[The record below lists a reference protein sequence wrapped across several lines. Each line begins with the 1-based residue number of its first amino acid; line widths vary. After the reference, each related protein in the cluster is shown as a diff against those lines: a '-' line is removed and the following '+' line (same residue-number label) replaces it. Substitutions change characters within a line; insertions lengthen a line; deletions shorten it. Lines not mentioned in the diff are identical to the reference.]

1 MDINLILLMPE
12 AMVVGWQYYKP
23 DDSFDFFEVN
33 IFLFFFQFQI
43 RWDK

>member
-23 DDSFDFFEVN
+23 EGKFDFFEVN